1 MANANTANNTWLL
14 QSAEVLR
21 KIVIRSD
28 RIKTEMTQ
36 DKSPRKHAAQRVEL
50 TESPKDL
57 LADALAPFMFWLSLA
72 SLGLTATVL
81 VLWIDV
87 PRVDET
93 YVSSEE
99 STVSTANAAMDV
111 PTDEFELT
119 ALAWGLAAFGLLIGM
134 WPIFTA
140 EQLLYFVKT
149 KRGESFHRQHRYWW
163 AFCLCPPLRMC
174 ARHRGSRDR
183 IWLPRLGWQVAD
195 HRLIRR
201 LERAFSLPMI
211 GIAMLILPVLG
222 LQTFYQ
228 DRIAEYPTLRAA
240 LHIGTGVIWFAFAT
254 EFIVMVSVTPHK
266 FAYCRKHWLD
276 LIIILLP
283 LISFLR
289 TLRILRAAKLM
300 NLGKVQQ
307 LSRLMRVYRLRGVA
321 LRGWRALLL
330 LDLAQRLLLSS
341 PEKRIRKLE
350 ALCIEKERELEQLR
364 EQIESLKTQSGP
376 N

>member
-1 MANANTANNTWLL
+1 MKRDNPPQQL
-14 QSAEVLR
+14 
-21 KIVIRSD
+21 
-28 RIKTEMTQ
+28 
-36 DKSPRKHAAQRVEL
+36 AAQSSQPAG
-50 TESPKDL
+50 SPKDQ
-57 LADALAPFMFWLSLA
+57 LADALAPIMFWLSLT
-72 SLGLTATVL
+72 SLALTAAVL

-87 PRVDET
+87 PRVDEAYLLSGEPT
-93 YVSSEE
+93 I
-99 STVSTANAAMDV
+99 STANDLIVNPSDPFAV
-111 PTDEFELT
+111 T
-119 ALAWGLAAFGLLIGM
+119 ALSWGVAAFGLLIGM

-195 HRLIRR
+195 YHLVRR

-211 GIAMLILPVLG
+211 GIALLILPVLG

-228 DRIAEYPTLRAA
+228 DRIADYPALRAA
-240 LHIGTGVIWFAFAT
+240 LHFGTGVIWFAFAT

-266 FAYCRKHWLD
+266 FTYCRRHWLD
-276 LIIILLP
+276 LVIILLP

-289 TLRILRAAKLM
+289 TLRILRAARLM
-300 NLGKVQQ
+300 NIAKLQQ
-307 LSRLMRVYRLRGVA
+307 VSRLMRVYRLRGVA
-321 LRGWRALLL
+321 MRGWRALLL
-330 LDLAQRLLLSS
+330 LDLAQRLFLSS

-350 ALCIEKERELEQLR
+350 AQCTEKERELELLR
-364 EQIESLKTQSGP
+364 EQIESIRSQLATPKVQKT